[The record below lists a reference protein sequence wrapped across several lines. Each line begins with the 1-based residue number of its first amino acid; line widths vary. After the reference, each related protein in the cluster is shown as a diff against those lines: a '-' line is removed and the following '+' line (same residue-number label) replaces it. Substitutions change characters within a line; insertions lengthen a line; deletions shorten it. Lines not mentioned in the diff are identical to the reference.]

1 MTAPVLYETHS
12 HTPLCKHAKGQPTE
26 YAEVAKQRGLRGLT
40 VTCHNPMPHGFSA
53 AVRMS
58 EDELPKYLDLVA
70 QTREE
75 WASKVDVLLGLEA
88 DYFQGH
94 ESYVEK
100 QLQSAEFH
108 YVLGSVHPQIG
119 EFRQRYWTDD
129 PLEVQRT
136 YFRLIA
142 QAAETKLF
150 DSMSHPDLVKNEF
163 VDQWDQS
170 LIMDD
175 ICHALDRVAAT
186 GVAMEL
192 NTSGRKKR
200 IREMNP
206 FPQMLKEMSARG
218 IPITLGADAHVPER
232 VADNFGPALDLL
244 AGCGFSHVSY
254 FFKRQRVDVEI
265 GVAQAS
271 LVEPQATTA

>member
-1 MTAPVLYETHS
+1 MTTPVLYETHS

-26 YAEVAKQRGLRGLT
+26 YAAVAQQRGLRGLT
-40 VTCHNPMPHGFSA
+40 VTCHNPMPDGFSA

-58 EDELPKYLDLVA
+58 EEELPEYLDLVA
-70 QTREE
+70 QTREAWSGE
-75 WASKVDVLLGLEA
+75 IDVLLGLEA
-88 DYFQGH
+88 DYFEGH

-100 QLQSAEFH
+100 QLQSADFN

-119 EFRQRYWTDD
+119 EFRNSYWTDD

-163 VDQWDQS
+163 VDQWDES
-170 LIMDD
+170 LIFDD
-175 ICHALDRVAAT
+175 ICRALDRVAAT

-206 FPQMLKEMSARG
+206 FPKMLKAMSDRN

-232 VADNFGPALDLL
+232 VADSFGPALDLL
-244 AGCGFSHVSY
+244 AECGYTHVSH
-254 FFKRQRVDVEI
+254 FIQRQRVDVEI
-265 GVAQAS
+265 TVARAS
-271 LVEPQATTA
+271 LVDLQPTSA